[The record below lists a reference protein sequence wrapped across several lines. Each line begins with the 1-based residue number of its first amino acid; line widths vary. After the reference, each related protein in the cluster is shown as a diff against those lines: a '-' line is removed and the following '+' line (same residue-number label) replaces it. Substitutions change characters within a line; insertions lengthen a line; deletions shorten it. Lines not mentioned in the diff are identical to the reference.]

1 MKRKVTFLV
10 LTLLTSLLLYT
21 TASAQRT
28 MSGQPSLRVSSLYNG
43 RFVGAEA
50 FFEQYTL
57 SGYWLAGIQ
66 GNLYNAPLST
76 GHKLEYVHAL
86 AQGGYM
92 FRLAGSRNRSLSF
105 YAGAGAVAGV
115 EVLDPWRALPD
126 YVDVGRGKY
135 AFIYG
140 PFAAGALEWFVAPR
154 FAVVLQASLPLT
166 FGSGIG
172 VVNWNAG
179 LGLKWNL

>member
-1 MKRKVTFLV
+1 MKRKVTYLV

-43 RFVGAEA
+43 RSVGAEA

-66 GNLYNAPLST
+66 GNLYNASLST

-115 EVLDPWRALPD
+115 EVLDPWRTLPD
-126 YVDVGRGKY
+126 YVDVGGGKY

-140 PFAAGALEWFVAPR
+140 PFAAGALELFVAPR
-154 FAVVLQASLPLT
+154 IAVVLQASLPLT
-166 FGSGIG
+166 FGSRIG